1 MTKNKTILSQNWAK
15 RRDKMKKNKFKIE
28 FLSHKKSLIPKGIS
42 GKFDF
47 IAEIGVKRVQ
57 KYGKI

>member
-1 MTKNKTILSQNWAK
+1 MGQKWQKIGKNKKVKDFRA
-15 RRDKMKKNKFKIE
+15 
-28 FLSHKKSLIPKGIS
+28 KKSLIPKGIS

-47 IAEIGVKRVQ
+47 IAEIGVKRAQ